1 MKPRLTMSAVYV
13 TRCYSIITPESAEYG
28 DVAESGTMSEN
39 EPVQFRDLVSMM
51 RHEFREPS
59 DHPARPSS
67 WLSSGYSTDYATGEE
82 REETLHPVRGARN
95 MRYWAKAMRAAGVLR

>member
-13 TRCYSIITPESAEYG
+13 TRCYSIITPESAEDG
-28 DVAESGTMSEN
+28 DVAESGTMSKN

-51 RHEFREPS
+51 RREFCEPS
-59 DHPARPSS
+59 DRPARPSS
-67 WLSSGYSTDYATGEE
+67 WLSSGYSTDYATG
-82 REETLHPVRGARN
+82 EETLHPVRGARN